1 VIALVEAVE
10 EVVEVAAGERQS
22 MGLAWA
28 CQSAWKAST
37 RLARAPE
44 RRVAGGPGSRE
55 RSSGAERGVESLFGG
70 SERVGSDCSLVT
82 AQARAARAA
91 VVMAFVVL
99 YVFCTIKT
107 VGFSLPSNMKTF
119 Q

>member
-10 EVVEVAAGERQS
+10 EVVEVAAGVAPVDGFGV
-22 MGLAWA
+22 GLPVG
-28 CQSAWKAST
+28 
-37 RLARAPE
+37 LEGVDAPGE
-44 RRVAGGPGSRE
+44 GAGAPSSRRPRVSGE
-55 RSSGAERGVESLFGG
+55 ILGAERGVESLFGK

-82 AQARAARAA
+82 ARARAARAA